1 MQPQSKLTNPD
12 YKLINKQSQIKE
24 VYETLKN
31 EKIIAIDT
39 EATGLDPFT
48 ATLILFQIGSKKVSY
63 VIEARDIK
71 DWHLIKQLC
80 EDESKL
86 KLLQNAKFDYK
97 MIKQQ
102 LGIELNNI
110 YDTMIAEGLL
120 VNGLPRSENRRGLA
134 FLTRKYLGSTLE
146 KEVRKSFLRF
156 TGGRVTQKQ
165 AEYAALDIIVLFE
178 IFEKQYPLVQ
188 KEGLSKV
195 AKLEFKVVPVVGDM
209 ELRGFNI
216 DTEKWKKHIVTLKI
230 NREKVAKKLQDAA
243 RPYYKISSMDLF
255 GNNTDV
261 LNLNSQIQIMEFF
274 NDKLGLGIPST
285 GVAVLEATD
294 HPVAKLMLE
303 YRQYEKL
310 ISAFGESLLEKVN
323 PVTKRLHPDYSQ
335 MGTATGRFSCSN
347 PNLQQIPAHG
357 DGAVFRTFFEAPP
370 GKKLVTVDY
379 SQQEM
384 RVLADFSADDTL
396 LNSYKTGKDLH
407 SLTASKMFG
416 VPYTDDFK
424 EKHGDLRFQ
433 AKSINFGLVYGRGAR
448 SLAGQLGVTNEEA
461 EKLVKKYFIEL
472 PKIGTWLEESAR
484 KGIENGYVQ
493 TLIGRKRYFIP
504 PDPADP
510 NYAKQK
516 SSVERASKNMPIQG
530 TSADM
535 TKYAMVLI
543 DKEYKKQGI
552 KGGMIHTLHD
562 EIVSEV
568 SDQDAEKA
576 MEIQHKKMIEA
587 GETFLKHCP
596 MGAEGEISV
605 QWEH

>member
-1 MQPQSKLTNPD
+1 MDSPSNLTKPE
-12 YKLINKQSQIKE
+12 YKLINKQSQLKE
-24 VYETLKN
+24 VYETLKS
-31 EKIIAIDT
+31 EPIIAVDT
-39 EATGLDPFT
+39 ETTGLDPFT

-71 DWHLIKQLC
+71 DWSLMKKLC

-102 LGIELNNI
+102 IGIELNNI
-110 YDTMIAEGLL
+110 YDTMIAESLL
-120 VNGLPRSENRRGLA
+120 VNGLPRSENGRGLE
-134 FLTRKYLGSTLE
+134 FLARKYLGSTLE
-146 KEVRKSFLRF
+146 KEVRKSFIHF

-178 IFEKQYPLVQ
+178 IFEKQYPLIK
-188 KEGLSKV
+188 KEGLERV

-216 DTEKWKKHIVTLKI
+216 DTVKWKAHIDILRV
-230 NREKVAKKLQDAA
+230 NREKVAKQLQEAA

-255 GNNTDV
+255 GNHADV
-261 LNLNSQIQIMEFF
+261 LNLNSQIQLMEFF
-274 NDKLGLGIPST
+274 NDKLGVDIPST
-285 GVAVLEATD
+285 GVAILEATD

-335 MGTATGRFSCSN
+335 MGTATGRFSCAN

-357 DGAVFRTFFEAPP
+357 DGAVFRTFFGAPE

-396 LNSYKTGKDLH
+396 LDSYRTGKDLH
-407 SLTASKMFG
+407 SLTAAKMFN

-424 EKHGDLRFQ
+424 EKHADLRFQ

-448 SLAGQLGVTNEEA
+448 SLAGQLGVTPEEA
-461 EKLVKKYFIEL
+461 EKLVEKYFTEL
-472 PKIGTWLEESAR
+472 PKIGTWLDESAR
-484 KGIENGYVQ
+484 KGVENGYVE

-510 NYAKQK
+510 NYNKQK
-516 SSVERASKNMPIQG
+516 SSIERASKNMPIQG

-568 SDQDAEKA
+568 SDQDAERA
-576 MEIQHKKMIEA
+576 MEIQHGKMVEA

-596 MGAEGEISV
+596 VGADGEISQ